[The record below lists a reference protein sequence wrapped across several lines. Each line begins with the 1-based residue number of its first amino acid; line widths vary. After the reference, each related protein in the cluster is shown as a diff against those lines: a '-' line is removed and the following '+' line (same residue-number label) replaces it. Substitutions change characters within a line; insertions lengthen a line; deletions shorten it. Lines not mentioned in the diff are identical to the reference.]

1 MNFRKDSLHLNQFR
15 SSCLQ
20 IFYKIGV
27 LRKKSAGAVVQGCSV
42 KKGVLK
48 NFAKFAEKHQY
59 WSHILIKLQKRLH
72 LEETPAQV
80 SSCEFGKILKN
91 IFF

>member
-1 MNFRKDSLHLNQFR
+1 MNFRKESLHLNQFR

-48 NFAKFAEKHQY
+48 NFAKFAEK
-59 WSHILIKLQKRLH
+59 LQKRLH